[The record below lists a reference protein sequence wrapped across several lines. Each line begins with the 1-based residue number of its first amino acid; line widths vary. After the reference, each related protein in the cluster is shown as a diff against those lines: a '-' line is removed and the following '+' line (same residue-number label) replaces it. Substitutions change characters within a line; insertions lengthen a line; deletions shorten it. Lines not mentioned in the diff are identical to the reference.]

1 VVPTWSKKSNP
12 TEGSQGPPWSGFLWS
27 LWSHLSLPS
36 HSHPPPQP
44 LRSFCVSL
52 PQIVLSGA
60 FELVTLLPGMIFIFL
75 LFKSAQISVSQVGFP
90 GGSLGTGDWS
100 YCCSTAKSCPT
111 LCDPMGCST
120 PGYPVLH
127 YLLELVQIHVYWVS
141 DHQTISFCHLLLLLP
156 SIFPNIRVL
165 SNESALCIR
174 WPKYWSFS
182 ISPSNEY
189 SGWISFRIG

>member
-1 VVPTWSKKSNP
+1 MIW
-12 TEGSQGPPWSGFLWS
+12 FLMITLIS
-27 LWSHLSLPS
+27 SFTTLPFTPS
-36 HSHPPPQP
+36 TTATLVFLCFITTDSPV
-44 LRSFCVSL
+44 F
-52 PQIVLSGA
+52 GA

-127 YLLELVQIHVYWVS
+127 CLLELVQIHVYWVS